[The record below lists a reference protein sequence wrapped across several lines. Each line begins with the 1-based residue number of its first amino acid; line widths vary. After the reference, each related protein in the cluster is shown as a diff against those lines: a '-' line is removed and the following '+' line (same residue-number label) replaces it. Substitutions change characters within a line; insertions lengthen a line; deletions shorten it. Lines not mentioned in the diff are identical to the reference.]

1 MARCRPRFLGRSGIS
16 RRLRRRSWCVW
27 ARNCYKSAAANIFI
41 LIHLNRESA
50 GFDKEF
56 RITCLDILPHS
67 GLKGISTFARLSGG
81 WVCPGNIFISAS
93 CPRFGATAVAPCAF
107 WHPRVNFHN
116 PLIEGARKEQSMKSI
131 LARIGL
137 LILVCTLLFVARGT
151 KAQTGTSTIRGEISD
166 AQGKMI
172 GGAAVTLKNAS
183 VGFSRSQTT
192 GGAGGYSFELI
203 PPGDY
208 TLEVEAKGF
217 KKSVRNVSALIGSVT
232 AADVQLEVGVVSEV
246 VQVEGTAAI
255 VSINTEDATI
265 GNTFV
270 NEQITQLPMEAR
282 NILSLLTLQPGVTY
296 AIDSTDTTAGSVNG
310 ARSDQSNL
318 TLDGVD
324 INEAQT
330 SRLNTPVLRLNSEA
344 IEEFRVTTLN
354 ANANQGRSSAA
365 QVNLVTKSG
374 TNSFHGAAFEFNRS
388 TGFTS
393 NNFFNNRIINP
404 ATGKSLPTPALI
416 RNTFG
421 GGVGG

>member
-1 MARCRPRFLGRSGIS
+1 
-16 RRLRRRSWCVW
+16 
-27 ARNCYKSAAANIFI
+27 
-41 LIHLNRESA
+41 
-50 GFDKEF
+50 
-56 RITCLDILPHS
+56 
-67 GLKGISTFARLSGG
+67 
-81 WVCPGNIFISAS
+81 
-93 CPRFGATAVAPCAF
+93 
-107 WHPRVNFHN
+107 
-116 PLIEGARKEQSMKSI
+116 MKSSLTRIGI
-131 LARIGL
+131 LAFF
-137 LILVCTLLFVARGT
+137 CTLLLLPGGT
-151 KAQTGTSTIRGEISD
+151 NAQTGTSTVRGSVTD
-166 AQGKMI
+166 PQGLAVA
-172 GGAAVTLKNAS
+172 GATVTLKNAS

-192 GGAGGYSFELI
+192 GAAGGYSFELI

-232 AADVQLEVGVVSEV
+232 AADVQLEVGVVSEL

-282 NILSLLTLQPGVTY
+282 NVLSLLTLQPGVTY
-296 AIDSTDTTAGSVNG
+296 AIDSTATTNGSVNG
-310 ARSDQSNL
+310 ARSDQSNVSL
-318 TLDGVD
+318 DGTLDGAD

-330 SRLNTPVLRLNSEA
+330 GRLNTPVLRLNSEA

-354 ANANQGRSSAA
+354 ANSSQGRSSAA

-374 TNSFHGAAFEFNRS
+374 TNNFHGAGFEFNRS

-393 NNFFNNRIINP
+393 NDFFLNRIGQP
-404 ATGKSLPTPALI
+404 RPALI

-421 GGVGG
+421 GGIGGPIVKNKLFFFYSYEGRRDKSQNSTVRTVPLASMGQGIMRVRAQNCPTPTTCQAAVLVTYS